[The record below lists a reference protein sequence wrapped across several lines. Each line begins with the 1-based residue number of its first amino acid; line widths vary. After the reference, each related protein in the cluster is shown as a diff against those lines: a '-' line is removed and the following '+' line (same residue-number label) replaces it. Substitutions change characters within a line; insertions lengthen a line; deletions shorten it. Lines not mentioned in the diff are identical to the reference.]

1 MAVIA
6 INTRL
11 MLDGKLDGIGWFTYE
26 TLRRITVAHP
36 EHQFLFIFD
45 RPFPEKFVFAP
56 NVKAIYAGPPTRHI
70 SLFIPWFEIVIPRLL
85 KKYKAELF
93 ISTDGHMPLR
103 GKVPCLPV
111 IHDINFFHYPEQLPF
126 LVRKYYNYFFPRFA
140 RKALRIITVSEYSKN
155 DLTSSYGIDAEKI
168 DVALNG
174 VNDKYSPLPEQIN
187 EATRKKYSGGSGYF
201 LFIGLIIPRKN
212 LRRLIE
218 AYFEYRAKGNS
229 SLKLLVVGNKKW
241 WSPNDD
247 QFVQASEFGQDVLF
261 VGRLDADELHK
272 VIAASFALTF
282 VPLFE
287 GFGIPVLEAFA
298 CGVPVIASD
307 VTSLPE
313 VGGEA
318 ALYCNPTDIH
328 SISEAMMQVSRD
340 ENLRKTMIEKGLER
354 VKLFS
359 WDKTT
364 EAFWKSIERCL
375 EASKKSGS

>member
-11 MLDGKLDGIGWFTYE
+11 MLDGKLDGIGWFTFE
-26 TLRRITVAHP
+26 TLRRITIAHP

-45 RPFPEKFVFAP
+45 RPFPKKFVFAS
-56 NVKAIYAGPPTRHI
+56 NVRAVYVGPPTRHI
-70 SLFIPWFEIVIPRLL
+70 SLFVPWFELVIPRLL
-85 KKYKAELF
+85 KKSKADLF
-93 ISTDGHMPLR
+93 ISTDGHIPLR

-111 IHDINFFHYPEQLPF
+111 IHDINFFHFPEQLPF

-140 RKALRIITVSEYSKN
+140 RKAARITTVSQYTKN
-155 DLTSSYGIDAEKI
+155 DLINSYGINEAKI

-174 VNDKYSPLPEQIN
+174 VNDKYTPLSAGTNGE
-187 EATRKKYSGGSGYF
+187 TRNKYTGGCGYF

-218 AYFEYRAKGNS
+218 AYFEFRKKENS
-229 SLKLLVVGNKKW
+229 TLKLLVVGNKKW
-241 WSPNDD
+241 WSSTDE
-247 QFVQASEFGQDVLF
+247 QFVQGREFGQDVLF
-261 VGRLDADELHK
+261 AGRLDADEFHK
-272 VIAASFALTF
+272 VISAAFALTF

-298 CGVPVIASD
+298 CGVPVIASN

-318 ALYCNPTDIH
+318 AIYCDPTDVN
-328 SISEAMMQVSRD
+328 SICEAMQKVSND
-340 ENLRKTMIEKGLER
+340 ENLRKSMIAKGLER

-359 WDKTT
+359 WDKTAQ
-364 EAFWKSIERCL
+364 AFWNSIERCL
-375 EASKKSGS
+375 KP